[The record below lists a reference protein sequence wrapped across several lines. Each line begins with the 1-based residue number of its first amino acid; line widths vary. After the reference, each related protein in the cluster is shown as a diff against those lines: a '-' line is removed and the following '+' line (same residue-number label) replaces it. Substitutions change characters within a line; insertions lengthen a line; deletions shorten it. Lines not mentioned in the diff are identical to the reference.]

1 MLRGLEPLASP
12 SLTAAE
18 EHNVKLGMTKPRR
31 EGITNANAT
40 CVKVQRMQIA
50 KCTEHMRQ
58 VICAKVKD

>member
-31 EGITNANAT
+31 EGITRIRLVSRCRGCRLLN
-40 CVKVQRMQIA
+40 VLG
-50 KCTEHMRQ
+50 
-58 VICAKVKD
+58 ICDK